1 MGRRKLF
8 TTFPRRLLEDDMFI
22 RMPSEA
28 RHLLFHLYAYLHP
41 HGRAPM
47 SELMLSRYFVPQL
60 FPQWRQSIDDLVKHG
75 FVETYAYCDDMFFS
89 IEGYDEDQP
98 ANLLRDRTDCNYP
111 CVEDADG
118 SAVMHP
124 VLTQEI
130 NCEKTETIRKE
141 KKKRKKNKQE
151 DYSGEFIAFYE
162 LYPRRDGRPAPW
174 KSWCRALDSGVSPV
188 DIVDGLHRA
197 LESGV
202 YNTLPKYIPMMTTW
216 LNQERWTA
224 DYSKPVSE
232 MDNEDLDML
241 KRMRGEGE

>member
-1 MGRRKLF
+1 M
-8 TTFPRRLLEDDMFI
+8 
-22 RMPSEA
+22 
-28 RHLLFHLYAYLHP
+28 
-41 HGRAPM
+41 
-47 SELMLSRYFVPQL
+47 
-60 FPQWRQSIDDLVKHG
+60 KHG